1 MWHLSA
7 IMSTADS
14 QLLVSSSAVAN
25 DLFKGVFFKK
35 LKDKQILFIA
45 RATVF
50 VVAIIAIV
58 IAWNPNSSIMNLVS
72 DAWAGLGSAFGP
84 AILMSL
90 YWKRMN
96 LAGAAA
102 GMASGGLTVIIWDY
116 IKCCTLDG
124 VHVTPATYTGVY
136 SLLVGFIVSL
146 VFIVVVSLATPK
158 ASDEIMQE
166 FEDVKNGNINA

>member
-1 MWHLSA
+1 MY
-7 IMSTADS
+7 
-14 QLLVSSSAVAN
+14 
-25 DLFKGVFFKK
+25 K
-35 LKDKQILFIA
+35 LKDKQVLFIA

>member
-1 MWHLSA
+1 MIKKLFMTDYTLPFIGGLLLCGILAA

-35 LKDKQILFIA
+35 LKDKQVLFIA

-124 VHVTPATYTGVY
+124 
-136 SLLVGFIVSL
+136 F
-146 VFIVVVSLATPK
+146 
-158 ASDEIMQE
+158 M
-166 FEDVKNGNINA
+166 